1 MASAP
6 DFPWIVMAVNS
17 SMEPTEFAMRSATR
31 AGCLEWILERRL
43 EGDELPFIIYLAD
56 STHSFVKENRIV
68 WERPQ

>member
-6 DFPWIVMAVNS
+6 EYPWIVVRLDEYN
-17 SMEPTEFAMRSATR
+17 EPSKIELRTATR
-31 AGCLEWILERRL
+31 TGGLEWIMEQRL
-43 EGDELPFIIYLAD
+43 ANDGDTFIIYLAD